1 MCTHEPRCP
10 DASARDRLAAH
21 NVAAHPE
28 QGWTLLCN
36 GVIVFDDLGFLLPAG
51 CAEASAEASTETNTE
66 TSTIVLRT
74 RPVSP
79 AHTDPILAV
88 AA

>member
-10 DASARDRLAAH
+10 DAAARDRLAAH

-36 GVIVFDDLGFLLPAG
+36 GVIVFDDLGFLLPDG
-51 CAEASAEASTETNTE
+51 RRETGTETN
-66 TSTIVLRT
+66 TIVLRT
-74 RPVSP
+74 RQVLP
-79 AHTDPILAV
+79 AAAAPILAV

>member
-10 DASARDRLAAH
+10 DAAAPDRLAAR
-21 NVAAHPE
+21 NVVAHPE

-51 CAEASAEASTETNTE
+51 CRETRAGTNTV
-66 TSTIVLRT
+66 VLRT
-74 RPVSP
+74 RPGPP
-79 AHTDPILAV
+79 APAGPILAV

>member
-51 CAEASAEASTETNTE
+51 CREASSEASTEAN
-66 TSTIVLRT
+66 TIVLRT
-74 RPVSP
+74 RPVLP
-79 AHTDPILAV
+79 APAGPILAV

>member
-21 NVAAHPE
+21 NVVAHPE

-36 GVIVFDDLGFLLPAG
+36 GVIVFDDLGVLLPAG
-51 CAEASAEASTETNTE
+51 CGETSAEASAEIGTGANT
-66 TSTIVLRT
+66 IALRT
-74 RPVSP
+74 RRALP
-79 AHTDPILAV
+79 APAASILAV
-88 AA
+88 VA